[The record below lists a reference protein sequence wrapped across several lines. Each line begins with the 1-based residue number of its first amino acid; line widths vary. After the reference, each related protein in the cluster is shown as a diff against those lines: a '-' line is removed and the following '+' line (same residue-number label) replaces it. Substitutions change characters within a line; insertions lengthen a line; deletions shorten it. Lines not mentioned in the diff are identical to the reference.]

1 MKIPEELLNKVK
13 RHERNKED
21 NICLILTCAHNL
33 CTYSSEDDKTII
45 ANESR
50 IIFGKQQN

>member
-33 CTYSSEDDKTII
+33 CSYSTKYNKTVI

-50 IIFGKQQN
+50 IIFGKLQN